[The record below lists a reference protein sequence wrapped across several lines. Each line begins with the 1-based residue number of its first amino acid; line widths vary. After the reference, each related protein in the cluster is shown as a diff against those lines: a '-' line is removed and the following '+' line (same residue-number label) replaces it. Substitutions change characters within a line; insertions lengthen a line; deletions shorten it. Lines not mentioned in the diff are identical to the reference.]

1 MTPRKLAMALTVIAL
16 SMAST
21 ACFDD
26 DDAAPSGAVT
36 LTQFA
41 ISDITGNTRD
51 DTEPVE
57 LNDLFVDTSSENPAD
72 YDGLLP
78 TS

>member
-1 MTPRKLAMALTVIAL
+1 MNMRKTLLALATASLALGL
-16 SMAST
+16 N
-21 ACFDD
+21 ACIGDD
-26 DDAAPSGAVT
+26 DDGAPGAIT

-41 ISDITGNTRD
+41 IGDITGNTRD
-51 DTEPVE
+51 DNDPVE